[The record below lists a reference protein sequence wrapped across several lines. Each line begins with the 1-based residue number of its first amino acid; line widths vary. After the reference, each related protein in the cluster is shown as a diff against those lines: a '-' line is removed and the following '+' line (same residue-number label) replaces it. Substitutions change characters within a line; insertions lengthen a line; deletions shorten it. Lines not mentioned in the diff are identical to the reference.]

1 VYKKI
6 SSEASQSG
14 VGSQG
19 VQVQGDLRA
28 SSLQRNITRKYPQI
42 LTMMDFVRQQKN
54 NAFCM
59 LYALN
64 NVIQCSPYLFDRR
77 AYTVEDMVYACNQIY
92 PTPRETCNEKGGF
105 TLAAVRWLLTNHPYS
120 HPKTPQED
128 RGLLLHESK
137 FLRKEIFSRQTAL
150 AELESKVMTIGFL
163 CLLSYKGRESKH
175 AIAIVNLQPLTL
187 ETVNFVVIDS
197 NLEFI
202 VVSSS
207 YDDLIKYLDQYY
219 KLHSV
224 YVDEAGNSIQY
235 TQILVIKKSINDNVV
250 QELKS
255 LHEESQTPLEA
266 GYSYYQF

>member
-1 VYKKI
+1 V
-6 SSEASQSG
+6 E
-14 VGSQG
+14 
-19 VQVQGDLRA
+19 VQVDMR
-28 SSLQRNITRKYPQI
+28 SSALQRNITRKYPQI

-59 LYALN
+59 LYAIN
-64 NVIQCSPYLFDRR
+64 NIIQCSPYLFDRR

-207 YDDLIKYLDQYY
+207 YDDLIKYLEQSYDLYSM
-219 KLHSV
+219 HVEEGGSSV
-224 YVDEAGNSIQY
+224 QY
-235 TQILVIKKSINDNVV
+235 TQILVIKKSINDSTV

-255 LHEESQTPLEA
+255 LHDESQTPLEA
-266 GYSYYQF
+266 GQSYYQF

>member
-92 PTPRETCNEKGGF
+92 PTHRETCNEKGAF
-105 TLAAVRWLLTNHPYS
+105 TLAAVRWLLNNHPYS
-120 HPKTPQED
+120 HPKTPYED
-128 RGLLLHESK
+128 RGLLLNEFK
-137 FLRKEIFSRQTAL
+137 FLRKEIFSRQAAL
-150 AELESKVMTIGFL
+150 AELEDKVMTIGFL
-163 CLLSYKGRESKH
+163 CLISYKGRTSKH

-207 YDDLIKYLDQYY
+207 YDNLVKYLEQSYDI
-219 KLHSV
+219 HEMHIEEGGSSV
-224 YVDEAGNSIQY
+224 QY
-235 TQILVIKKSINDNVV
+235 TQILVIKRSINDSTV

-255 LHEESQTPLEA
+255 LHDESQTPLEA
-266 GYSYYQF
+266 GHSFYQF